1 MKMICSRIS
10 KSKANILEQS
20 TAKVFVMVRRHLHTL
35 HAGFFDLQNPWTFT
49 AGMILNGA
57 TYNGATYTLCTQ
69 AKPGVKKHTRAAPE
83 SLCSAH
89 SSGPCT
95 VVFFYFSTNGMPVR
109 RSANGNTASGVLIC
123 VPLEMVN
130 FRSEFDSI
138 YCGRCPDAR
147 YYWKS

>member
-1 MKMICSRIS
+1 MICSRIS
-10 KSKANILEQS
+10 KSTVAFWSSQQQKYSKWLGATCKHCTRVYRL
-20 TAKVFVMVRRHLHTL
+20 AKPLNFHRGNDFKWRHLQWRHLHAL
-35 HAGFFDLQNPWTFT
+35 HASKGWSEETHACSSREFVFCTFF
-49 AGMILNGA
+49 
-57 TYNGATYTLCTQ
+57 
-69 AKPGVKKHTRAAPE
+69 RA
-83 SLCSAH
+83 LH
-89 SSGPCT
+89 GG
-95 VVFFYFSTNGMPVR
+95 FFYFSTNGMPVR